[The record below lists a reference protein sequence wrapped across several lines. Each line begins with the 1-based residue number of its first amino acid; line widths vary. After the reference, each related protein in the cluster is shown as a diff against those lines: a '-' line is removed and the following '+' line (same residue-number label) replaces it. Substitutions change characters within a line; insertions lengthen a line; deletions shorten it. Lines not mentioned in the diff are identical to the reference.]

1 MSRHEDASQ
10 APPPLQQPFEIA
22 FPDSLP
28 RRAPGLAAVLLERE
42 ASLMECG
49 MTSTSQGHWRQNQCL
64 YLSLAAAAGATPG
77 SFHTV
82 ANDLRST
89 IEGAVRR
96 KKPNWADR
104 DFLGQEVGAFADFL
118 LWGMQDTPLLRDRAV
133 AVYDARAGTCEIFRS
148 LAAAASPAPVLALWF
163 SGSHYRWVRWSP
175 PAPSWRWVCLDKGSD
190 PVQRPGEA
198 WPAVRLAW
206 STVHHT
212 IDFSWGLPSIKT
224 INSVACKR
232 CQ

>member
-1 MSRHEDASQ
+1 
-10 APPPLQQPFEIA
+10 
-22 FPDSLP
+22 
-28 RRAPGLAAVLLERE
+28 
-42 ASLMECG
+42 MECG

-96 KKPNWADR
+96 NKPNWADR

-175 PAPSWRWVCLDKGSD
+175 PAPSLPALLAAHG
-190 PVQRPGEA
+190 PPGA
-198 WPAVRLAW
+198 AQPRVL
-206 STVHHT
+206 T
-212 IDFSWGLPSIKT
+212 IITNTLG
-224 INSVACKR
+224 
-232 CQ
+232 